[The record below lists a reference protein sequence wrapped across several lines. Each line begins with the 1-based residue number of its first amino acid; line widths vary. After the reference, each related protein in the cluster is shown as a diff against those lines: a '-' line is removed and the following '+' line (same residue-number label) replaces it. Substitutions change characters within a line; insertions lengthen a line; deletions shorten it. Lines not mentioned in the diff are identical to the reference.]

1 MYYLTDFYELP
12 ETDTRPI
19 SYSIGIANKLDKE
32 FQLDIW
38 DKDKDQLLKKA
49 HAILET
55 LNNL

>member
-1 MYYLTDFYELP
+1 MYYLTAFFELP
-12 ETDTRPI
+12 ETISRPI
-19 SYSIGIANKLDKE
+19 SYSIGIANKLDDQ

-49 HAILET
+49 HAICET

>member
-12 ETDTRPI
+12 ETDYRPI
-19 SYSIGIANKLDKE
+19 SYSIGIANKLDKQ
-32 FQLDIW
+32 FQLDMW
-38 DKDKDQLLKKA
+38 DKDKEQLLKKA